1 MEYRWEKNENGE
13 YSVKE
18 RKQKKNT
25 ALYIVILVLFVLLIS
40 MIIGSNI
47 LIRKVVSQ
55 DTLGAVINDLPKAT
69 VEVRD
74 EGFLGLSEKVSESLV
89 SIPQSSS
96 GGGFFGFMTSS
107 GGGSGLL
114 VSSEGHIITT
124 IGAVDGGNEVSVILP
139 DGTEEI
145 AEIISFDNRT
155 GLVVLKVNKKGL
167 TPCTFA
173 DSASLK
179 SGMNV
184 AAVMKNP
191 VSSLGT
197 TMSIGTVAG
206 VNKNVALQGG
216 GTVNLLQIDSSL
228 TNSDGAV
235 VFDKN
240 GSVIG
245 IITTSISSGNDNIQI
260 AIPSND
266 ILNIISSYTGEVQG
280 NGLMI
285 GISGVESEHGVVVE
299 TVTEKSSAD
308 KAGLKKGDL
317 IMKIDGK
324 TVKSVADINAIKEEH
339 KKGDTLVFSV
349 LRDGEIMEFS
359 VKLG

>member
-13 YSVKE
+13 YGVK
-18 RKQKKNT
+18 KVKAKKNT

-40 MIIGSNI
+40 MIIGSNV
-47 LIRKVVSQ
+47 LIRKVMNPSTI
-55 DTLGAVINDLPKAT
+55 DAVINDLPEAT

-74 EGFLGLSEKVSESLV
+74 EGFLGLSEKVSSSIV
-89 SIPQSSS
+89 SIPEVSS
-96 GGGFFGFMTSS
+96 GGGFFGFMSTS
-107 GGGSGLL
+107 GGGSGLV
-114 VSSEGHIITT
+114 VSSEGHIVTT
-124 IGAVDGGNEVSVILP
+124 IGAVDGTSEISVILP

-145 AEIISFDNRT
+145 CDVISFDNRT

-173 DSASLK
+173 KSDSVID
-179 SGMNV
+179 GMTV
-184 AAVMKNP
+184 AAVMRNSL
-191 VSSLGT
+191 SSLGT

-206 VNKNVALQGG
+206 VNKNVALEGG

-228 TNSDGAV
+228 SNSDGAV
-235 VFDKN
+235 IFDRN
-240 GSVIG
+240 GAVVG
-245 IITTSISSGNDNIQI
+245 ILTTSISAGNENIQI

-266 ILNIISSYTGEVQG
+266 ILNIISSHTGETKS

-299 TVTEKSSAD
+299 TVNEKSSAE
-308 KAGLKKGDL
+308 KAGIKKGDL

-324 TVKSVADINAIKEEH
+324 AVKSVADINAIKEEH
-339 KKGDTLVFSV
+339 KEGDILVFSI
-349 LRDGEIMEFS
+349 LRDGEILEIS

>member
-1 MEYRWEKNENGE
+1 
-13 YSVKE
+13 
-18 RKQKKNT
+18 
-25 ALYIVILVLFVLLIS
+25 
-40 MIIGSNI
+40 
-47 LIRKVVSQ
+47 
-55 DTLGAVINDLPKAT
+55 
-69 VEVRD
+69 
-74 EGFLGLSEKVSESLV
+74 
-89 SIPQSSS
+89 
-96 GGGFFGFMTSS
+96 
-107 GGGSGLL
+107 
-114 VSSEGHIITT
+114 
-124 IGAVDGGNEVSVILP
+124 
-139 DGTEEI
+139 
-145 AEIISFDNRT
+145 
-155 GLVVLKVNKKGL
+155 
-167 TPCTFA
+167 
-173 DSASLK
+173 
-179 SGMNV
+179 
-184 AAVMKNP
+184 